1 MGSLENKFLLIR
13 SGKKLDYDTEK
24 LQEGVV
30 WKKDIRINLQEE
42 IKESIISKLRRS
54 PAVSTN

>member
-1 MGSLENKFLLIR
+1 MSTKDGHSLENEFLLIR

-30 WKKDIRINLQEE
+30 WKKDIRIILQEE
-42 IKESIISKLRRS
+42 IKKSIIS
-54 PAVSTN
+54 